1 MGEFKLFGS
10 GGSIIADLTDAQ
22 AKTADLGVGK
32 LFLAPIGK
40 VELSKIKGYS
50 CNACKADFGKPPNIK
65 VEREDD
71 DDDGATTAAGP
82 EQVSEN
88 LMLVER
94 GQYTCDKCGSVIGNY
109 RVFVKGDKDSDAGL
123 AKPSSL

>member
-1 MGEFKLFGS
+1 MAEFKLFGS
-10 GGSIIADLTDAQ
+10 GGSIVADLTDEQ
-22 AKTADLGVGK
+22 AKAADLGVGK
-32 LFLAPIGK
+32 LFIAPVGK

-50 CNACKADFGKPPNIK
+50 CNACKADFEKPPSIK
-65 VEREDD
+65 IES
-71 DDDGATTAAGP
+71 DDGDDGGSSGP

-88 LMLVER
+88 LMLIER
-94 GQYTCDKCGSVIGNY
+94 GQYTCEKCGSVIGNY